1 MRQGSTR
8 SRRNTEQWLKASDRV
23 DFYRVSLR
31 CRAAPTLGC
40 GSRAKPLLLE
50 LERNPAVAEAWL
62 NRAGTLVAVVWN
74 DVAASDPVFR
84 SLLETSGRRVEEL
97 HGKDRDQGLEAF
109 LSGVGWHRGADVDRL
124 SEEEAEIIAARFVRR
139 LRAKLTLSDDKA
151 GVLRSAFV
159 EVCAHELVHHSAK
172 SEKARRDRIAAGIV
186 EAGLRHLEETEIVVL
201 HQVVAAGHRPLR
213 DEE

>member
-1 MRQGSTR
+1 L
-8 SRRNTEQWLKASDRV
+8 RRDTVLGVPDRV

-62 NRAGTLVAVVWN
+62 NRAGTLVAVVWK
-74 DVAASDPVFR
+74 DVAARDPVLR
-84 SLLETSGRRVEEL
+84 SLLETSRRRVEKL
-97 HGKDRDQGLEAF
+97 HGKDRDKGLEDF
-109 LSGVGWHRGADVDRL
+109 LSGAGWHRGAEVDRL

-151 GVLRSAFV
+151 DVLRSAFA
-159 EVCAHELVHHSAK
+159 EVCAHELLHHSAK

-186 EAGLRHLEETEIVVL
+186 EAGLRHLEETEIVML

-213 DEE
+213 NEE